1 MSLKKPGRDRL
12 AKCLTKI
19 VYYMRHFASLLWKF
33 FHVNGRKK
41 NEFFFRFRT
50 YILFYKVR
58 FEKIVGQFSCSTY
71 PPITIL
77 GENLS
82 TPIEKN
88 NQKNQMYRFFIKY
101 NTFEYTLVFLA
112 SPQLRYE
119 MSRFHIEHPVY
130 IDAIYQSLTL
140 MSYI

>member
-1 MSLKKPGRDRL
+1 MSHKNSVLYETFREL
-12 AKCLTKI
+12 ITEIFSCQC
-19 VYYMRHFASLLWKF
+19 S
-33 FHVNGRKK
+33 KK
-41 NEFFFRFRT
+41 NAFFFRFRT

-119 MSRFHIEHPVY
+119 MSRFHIEHPV
-130 IDAIYQSLTL
+130 
-140 MSYI
+140 

>member
-1 MSLKKPGRDRL
+1 MSHKNSVLYETFREL
-12 AKCLTKI
+12 ITEIFSCQW
-19 VYYMRHFASLLWKF
+19 S
-33 FHVNGRKK
+33 KK
-41 NEFFFRFRT
+41 NAFFFRFRT

-130 IDAIYQSLTL
+130 YYHINANFVIKLLQRE
-140 MSYI
+140 

>member
-1 MSLKKPGRDRL
+1 MSHKNRVLYETFRKL
-12 AKCLTKI
+12 ITEIFSCQW
-19 VYYMRHFASLLWKF
+19 S
-33 FHVNGRKK
+33 KK
-41 NEFFFRFRT
+41 NESFFHFRT

-82 TPIEKN
+82 TPIKKIM
-88 NQKNQMYRFFIKY
+88 QKNQMYRFFIKY
-101 NTFEYTLVFLA
+101 DTFEYTLMSLA

-130 IDAIYQSLTL
+130 FRFNRSK
-140 MSYI
+140 

>member
-1 MSLKKPGRDRL
+1 MSMVEKK
-12 AKCLTKI
+12 C
-19 VYYMRHFASLLWKF
+19 V
-33 FHVNGRKK
+33 
-41 NEFFFRFRT
+41 FFRFRT

-119 MSRFHIEHPVY
+119 MSRFHIEHPVD
-130 IDAIYQSLTL
+130 IAR
-140 MSYI
+140 